1 MSRTLINNYL
11 KDLDIIKTA
20 SGTVREGVV
29 SEAFKDLLKAYA
41 RAQNLIFLNQYELP
55 PQDGKRR
62 YVDGALVYDVRLAFG
77 YWEAKDEEDDLD
89 KEIAAKFRRGYPRD
103 NIIFEDSR
111 SAVLFQ
117 NGNEVMRCRIDDME
131 RIEHLLA
138 LFFGYER
145 PEITQFRKAV
155 VQFQT
160 DLGGV
165 PKAAFA
171 YRLGNRSA
179 LDWILDQHKEK
190 TPKDPTI
197 REKFNT
203 YRFADHKD
211 RVIDLLKRVTR
222 VSVETMEIVEAMR
235 EEGSRQ

>member
-55 PQDGKRR
+55 RQDGARR
-62 YVDGALVYDVRLAFG
+62 IVDGALVYDVRLAFG

-89 KEIAAKFRRGYPRD
+89 KEIAAKFKRGYPRD

-111 SAVLFQ
+111 SAVLIQ
-117 NGNEVMRCRIDDME
+117 NGNEVMRCPVQDADGL
-131 RIEHLLA
+131 EHLLG

-155 VQFQT
+155 CSFRRT
-160 DLGGV
+160 C
-165 PKAAFA
+165 P
-171 YRLGNRSA
+171 
-179 LDWILDQHKEK
+179 
-190 TPKDPTI
+190 PC
-197 REKFNT
+197 
-203 YRFADHKD
+203 
-211 RVIDLLKRVTR
+211 
-222 VSVETMEIVEAMR
+222 
-235 EEGSRQ
+235 SRPCAP

>member
-55 PQDGKRR
+55 RQDGARR
-62 YVDGALVYDVRLAFG
+62 SVDGALVYDVRLAFG

-89 KEIAAKFRRGYPRD
+89 SEIASKFKRGYPRD

-111 SAVLFQ
+111 SAVLIQ
-117 NGNEVMRCRIDDME
+117 NGNEVMRCPVQDADGL
-131 RIEHLLA
+131 EHLLG

-155 VQFQT
+155 VQFQS
-160 DLGGV
+160 DLPAV
-165 PKAAFA
+165 LKALRDMIAA
-171 YRLGNRSA
+171 EQAIHQPLQAHQKAPHHEGR
-179 LDWILDQHKEK
+179 
-190 TPKDPTI
+190 
-197 REKFNT
+197 
-203 YRFADHKD
+203 
-211 RVIDLLKRVTR
+211 DLSLCLWR
-222 VSVETMEIVEAMR
+222 AA
-235 EEGSRQ
+235 